1 MVSLKDIR
9 KAYGFIKNNIYTTP
23 VLTRDFVNS
32 QYGNRIIL
40 KLENLQR
47 SGAFKIRG
55 VLNKIDSLTRK
66 ERSSGIIC
74 ATSGNH
80 GLGVAYVSHWEKL
93 RAVVVVPEKTP
104 EYKVNKLKK
113 LAEVEITGHTFL
125 ESYHYAVE
133 KAEKENLT
141 FIHPFADPL
150 IIAGQGT
157 IALELMEQVPDMD
170 CIVVPI
176 GGGGLISGILTAIK
190 ESRLAVKVIGVQA
203 EGAASMFASWKAGV
217 IKHLKKIDT
226 IAEGIAVKKSEEINL
241 SIINKYVDDIVLVSD
256 DDIRFAMKTLFD
268 EYKVVGETAGV
279 VSLAA
284 VLKDK
289 TGLKDKNIVAL
300 ITGGNISLEQF
311 IAQTG

>member
-1 MVSLKDIR
+1 MVCLKDVQ
-9 KAYGFIKNNIYTTP
+9 KAYECIKKNIYTTP
-23 VLTRDFVNS
+23 VLTRDFVNRE
-32 QYGNRIIL
+32 YGNRIIL

-66 ERSSGIIC
+66 ERKNGIIC

-93 RAVVVVPEKTP
+93 KAVVVVPETTP
-104 EYKVNKLKK
+104 EHKVERLKK

-125 ESYHYAVE
+125 ESYHHAIE
-133 KAEKENLT
+133 RAGNENLT

-157 IALELMEQVPDMD
+157 IALELMEQVPDMN
-170 CIVVPI
+170 CIVAPI

-190 ESRLAVKVIGVQA
+190 EKKPGIKVIGVQA

-226 IAEGIAVKKSEEINL
+226 IAEGIAVKKTEEMNL
-241 SIINKYVDDIVLVSD
+241 EIIKKYVDDIVLVGD
-256 DDIRFAMKTLFD
+256 DDIRVAMKTLFD
-268 EYKVVGETAGV
+268 EYKIVGETAGAA
-279 VSLAA
+279 SFAA
-284 VLKDK
+284 VLKGK
-289 TGLKDKNIVAL
+289 MGLKHKNVVSI
-300 ITGGNISLEQF
+300 ISGGNISLKQF
-311 IAQTG
+311 VMHTA